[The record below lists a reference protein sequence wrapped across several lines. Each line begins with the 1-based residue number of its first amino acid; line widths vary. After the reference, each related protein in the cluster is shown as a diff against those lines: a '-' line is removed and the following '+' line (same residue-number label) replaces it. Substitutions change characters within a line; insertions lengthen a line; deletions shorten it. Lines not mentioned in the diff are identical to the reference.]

1 MVCRATGVATTEGKC
16 NEHGGT
22 QCLVCSICFVQALND
37 VDVKPVG
44 FEPIHR
50 YFGLSYASYLVVP
63 RSLLQSMPD
72 AWQARLVRCLE
83 ELFDVYDNHAHYVV
97 QTKDER
103 GKFTKDNLADYDR
116 GRRYVV
122 PGEEQDTAW
131 RENREAR
138 FLEKFKAEH
147 KGMTPQEY
155 AVYYREQKQKEE
167 DNV

>member
-1 MVCRATGVATTEGKC
+1 MICRATGVSATPEGKC
-16 NEHGGT
+16 REHKGT

-37 VDVKPVG
+37 VDVRPVTN
-44 FEPIHR
+44 EPIHS

-72 AWQARLVRCLE
+72 PWQARLVRCLE
-83 ELFDVYDNHAHYVV
+83 ELFDTYTNYAHYVV

-138 FLEKFKAEH
+138 YLEKFKTEH
-147 KGMTPQEY
+147 DGMTPQEY
-155 AVYYREQKQKEE
+155 AVHYREQKQRSY
-167 DNV
+167 DA